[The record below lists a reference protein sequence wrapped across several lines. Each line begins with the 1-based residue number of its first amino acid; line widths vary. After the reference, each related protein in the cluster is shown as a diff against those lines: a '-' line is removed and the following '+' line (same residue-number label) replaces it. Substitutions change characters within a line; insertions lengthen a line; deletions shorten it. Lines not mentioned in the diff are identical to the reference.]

1 VTLKR
6 ALGLSLAGVMVLVG
20 ALWTGQGLG
29 WIGGSS
35 MSGQDE
41 WAIIGPLVA
50 GLGVALVITIVGNVR
65 RSRGEQ
71 TELDKR
77 YGGRR

>member
-6 ALGLSLAGVMVLVG
+6 AVGLSLAGLMVLVG

-29 WIGGSS
+29 WIAGSS

-50 GLGVALVITIVGNVR
+50 GLGVALAITIVGNAR
-65 RSRGEQ
+65 RDRDR
-71 TELDKR
+71 TELDER

>member
-1 VTLKR
+1 VTLRR

-35 MSGQDE
+35 MSGE
-41 WAIIGPLVA
+41 GFWAIVGPIVA
-50 GLGVALVITIVGNVR
+50 GVGVALFIVIIGKVR
-65 RSRGEQ
+65 RQGEA
-71 TELDKR
+71 TDLDER
-77 YGGRR
+77 YGGR